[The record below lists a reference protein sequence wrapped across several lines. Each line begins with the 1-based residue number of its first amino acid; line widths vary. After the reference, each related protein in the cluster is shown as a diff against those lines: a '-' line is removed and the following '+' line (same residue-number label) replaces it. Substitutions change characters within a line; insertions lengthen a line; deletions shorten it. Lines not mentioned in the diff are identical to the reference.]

1 MILKF
6 FAPLLLAMG
15 GGNSSLLVGLAE
27 GKKLQNFHL
36 PRDTGFPWLF
46 IQPLELKLGD
56 FQEKI
61 CVEAGS
67 SPLLVLSWLV

>member
-6 FAPLLLAMG
+6 FAPLLLTMG
-15 GGNSSLLVGLAE
+15 GGNSSLLVGLTE

-36 PRDTGFPWLF
+36 PRDTDFPWLF
-46 IQPLELKLGD
+46 IQSLELKLGN
-56 FQEKI
+56 FQETI
-61 CVEAGS
+61 CMEARS